1 MAVISYFSFGP
12 PFSPRPAFPILFPSY
27 HATGICSRTANPTH
41 LQVRRVTGVI
51 EIDREEERFLGI
63 EASFWIAVAL
73 TYLDFL
79 EDREVRGPF
88 SECTGKQRFDTC

>member
-1 MAVISYFSFGP
+1 MRFSYFL
-12 PFSPRPAFPILFPSY
+12 PIQYQFYLAQRSY
-27 HATGICSRTANPTH
+27 SILP
-41 LQVRRVTGVI
+41 QVRRVTGVI

-79 EDREVRGPF
+79 EDREVSGLLLLV
-88 SECTGKQRFDTC
+88 CG